1 MSKPQQTRDEKAR
14 QCSAAWL
21 SALQSA
27 TAILSQGARR
37 NTKMEEFDQVITYM
51 EVMEQHLKKL
61 ETYWDQPPLKM
72 PPAFHGSFAKNN
84 NNLKNHHSQE
94 PPMAMRR
101 ILIRVVTAHSEILA
115 FKGSQYRFTKPV
127 PEWKVG
133 ADMYGE
139 SLSKIHE
146 ALNLADSECARL
158 LDRMEEETAVDDA
171 ALVEDAQIVQVSIQF
186 LTEERDKYRE
196 SAVKE
201 ANRLR
206 RKLEPQWTSRDG
218 ARERIGQDKWKNNPA
233 PKNDFRNIRQED
245 EQQLREID
253 AAIQQLDAM
262 DMPQGTVHERLDT
275 TQQPRQRYNG
285 VRPWDLSRRLP
296 FDLYPDPTHFGW
308 TFTGSWNNQVEF
320 FERRMDDESLCK
332 LDWYFT
338 TGTVKTSMDHPLQG
352 KTQMFGDQVD
362 PVVYREILENPRVHT
377 NIRYQTRDKK
387 PFQ

>member
-1 MSKPQQTRDEKAR
+1 
-14 QCSAAWL
+14 
-21 SALQSA
+21 
-27 TAILSQGARR
+27 
-37 NTKMEEFDQVITYM
+37 MEA
-51 EVMEQHLKKL
+51 MEQHLKKL
-61 ETYWDQPPLKM
+61 EMYWDQPPLKM
-72 PPAFHGSFAKNN
+72 PPTFHGSSTKNN
-84 NNLKNHHSQE
+84 SKNHNSHG
-94 PPMAMRR
+94 PTMAMRR

-115 FKGSQYRFTKPV
+115 FKGSQYRFTKPF
-127 PEWKVG
+127 PRWKIG

-139 SLSKIHE
+139 SLAKIHE
-146 ALNLADSECARL
+146 ALNLADSECAKL
-158 LDRMEEETAVDDA
+158 LDSTEEETAVDNA

-218 ARERIGQDKWKNNPA
+218 ARERIGHDKWNNNPT
-233 PKNDFRNIRQED
+233 PKNEFRNMRMQD

-262 DMPQGTVHERLDT
+262 DLPQGTVHERIDT
-275 TQQPRQRYNG
+275 TQQPRQRYNE

-320 FERRMDDESLCK
+320 FEQRMEDKSLCK

-352 KTQMFGDQVD
+352 KTQMFGAQVD

-377 NIRYQTRDKK
+377 NVRYQTRDNK
-387 PFQ
+387 PFK